1 MPQHSTP
8 ASPSDLAE
16 VRQMFDSWRREH
28 PRGSR
33 LPAEFHQAAIALLD
47 RHPIGLVSPE
57 LPVPGIKV
65 EVVETITRC
74 VSCWLD
80 HTLACPAKIF
90 SQLAH
95 RLLTF
100 LIRRATNLFEG
111 RLDRPS
117 RRKVP
122 VIVNERKPGR

>member
-1 MPQHSTP
+1 
-8 ASPSDLAE
+8 
-16 VRQMFDSWRREH
+16 MFDSWRREH

-33 LPAEFHQAAIALLD
+33 LPAKLYQADIALLD
-47 RHPIGLVSPE
+47 RYPIGLVSPE

-65 EVVETITRC
+65 EVVETITGG
-74 VSCWLD
+74 VSCWLA
-80 HTLACPAKIF
+80 HTLACLAKIF

-100 LIRRATNLFEG
+100 LIRRASNLFEG

>member
-1 MPQHSTP
+1 VKLIAPKSF
-8 ASPSDLAE
+8 PS
-16 VRQMFDSWRREH
+16 
-28 PRGSR
+28 RGSR
-33 LPAEFHQAAIALLD
+33 LPAELYQAAIALLD
-47 RHPIGLVSPE
+47 RYPIGLVSPE

-65 EVVETITRC
+65 EVVETITGG
-74 VSCWLD
+74 VSCWLA

-100 LIRRATNLFEG
+100 FIRRATNLFEG

-117 RRKVP
+117 RRKVL